1 MDINETTSLIVA
13 KSILNSKKIRDHDV
27 ENGRGERFVY
37 RGDAVRGFESKC
49 IIVGITTI
57 AILLVVIIID
67 LSIKALR
74 IPDAPVF
81 DPWTI

>member
-13 KSILNSKKIRDHDV
+13 KSIRKKIRDHDV
-27 ENGRGERFVY
+27 ENGHGVRFVY
-37 RGDAVRGFESKC
+37 RGDAVTGFESKC

-81 DPWTI
+81 DPWTT